1 MRADLWHRSGMSAAP
16 APLVSVIVV
25 NWNGQAYLGR
35 CLAALAAQTF
45 HDFEVIV
52 VDNGSSDGST
62 DIVGA
67 RWPHYRLLRQDRN
80 LGFAAA
86 NNIGA
91 RAARAAWLALLN
103 NDAFPE
109 PDWLAQL
116 VLATRDHPE
125 YCGFASC
132 QLNDADPTR
141 LDGAGDS
148 YHSIGLA
155 WRSGYGQPFGPPW
168 DAPRPVFA
176 PCAAAALYRKEA
188 FLDVGGFD
196 EAFFC
201 YFEDIDLAFRLGLR
215 GGRFL
220 YIPRAQVRHVGS
232 ASHGQ
237 ASDFARYHGH
247 RNLVWTF
254 VKNMP
259 ASLLWRYLPGHI
271 LFNLLSLMV
280 FTLAGQPRALWRAKW
295 HALKGLP
302 RVLRERRALQAC
314 RTAPAADLDKLMAH
328 GLWALIRRHRG
339 KW

>member
-1 MRADLWHRSGMSAAP
+1 MSAAP

-25 NWNGQAYLGR
+25 NWNGRVHLGR

-45 HDFEVIV
+45 RDFETIV
-52 VDNGSSDGST
+52 VDNGSSDGSAA
-62 DIVGA
+62 IVN
-67 RWPHYRLLRQDRN
+67 QDFPGVHFIPQSAN
-80 LGFAAA
+80 LGFAVA

-91 RAARAAWLALLN
+91 RAARGAWLALLN

-116 VLATRDHPE
+116 AQATRDHPE
-125 YCGFASC
+125 CVGFASC

-155 WRSGYGQPFGPPW
+155 WRSGRGQVFGPPW
-168 DAPRPVFA
+168 DVPRPVFA
-176 PCAAAALYRKEA
+176 PCAAAALYRRA
-188 FLDVGGFD
+188 DFLDAGGFD

-201 YFEDIDLAFRLGLR
+201 YFEDVDLAFRLGLR
-215 GGRFL
+215 GGRFR
-220 YIPRAQVRHVGS
+220 YVPAARVRHVGS
-232 ASHGQ
+232 ASRGQ

-271 LFNLLSLMV
+271 LFNFLSLLA
-280 FTLAGQPRALWRAKW
+280 FTLAGQPGALWRAKW
-295 HALKGLP
+295 HALQGLP
-302 RVLRERRALQAC
+302 RVLRERRALQAR
-314 RTAPAADLDKLMAH
+314 RTAPAADLDGLMVH
-328 GLWALIRRHRG
+328 GLWGLIRRHRLRR
-339 KW
+339 

>member
-1 MRADLWHRSGMSAAP
+1 MSAAP

-25 NWNGQAYLGR
+25 NWNGQAHLGR

-45 HDFEVIV
+45 PDFEAIV
-52 VDNGSSDGST
+52 VDNGSSDGSA

-91 RAARAAWLALLN
+91 RAARGAWLALLN

-116 VLATRDHPE
+116 AQATRDHPLC
-125 YCGFASC
+125 CGFASC

-148 YHSIGLA
+148 YHSVGLA
-155 WRSGYGQPFGPPW
+155 WRSGRGQLFGPPW

-176 PCAAAALYRKEA
+176 PCAAAALYRRA
-188 FLDVGGFD
+188 DFLDAGGFD

-220 YIPRAQVRHVGS
+220 YIPGAQVRHVGS

-237 ASDFARYHGH
+237 SSDFARYHGH

-259 ASLLWRYLPGHI
+259 ASLLWRYLPWHI

-280 FTLAGQPRALWRAKW
+280 FTLAGQPGALWRAKW

-302 RVLRERRALQAC
+302 RVLRERRALQAH
-314 RTAPAADLDKLMAH
+314 RTAPTGDLDKLMVH
-328 GLWALIRRHRG
+328 GLWALIRRHRLRR
-339 KW
+339 